1 MDGDQYRRHAIGVLC
16 LAMGAIALWLHVL
29 DPELGA
35 KYAMFQS
42 GSLRMVPVLAVL
54 WLALP
59 EMQKGGAGGILFL
72 FAMLCA
78 VAMVFARGKTALKF
92 LVPAIGVLMLL
103 GYLRR
108 FTTLLSGK
116 SRP

>member
-1 MDGDQYRRHAIGVLC
+1 MERDQYRRHAIGILC
-16 LAMGAIALWLHVL
+16 LTVGAIALWLNVL
-29 DPELGA
+29 DPDLGA
-35 KYAMFQS
+35 RYAMFQS

-54 WLALP
+54 WLAMP
-59 EMQKGGAGGILFL
+59 EIQKGGAGGILFM

-92 LVPAIGVLMLL
+92 LVPAIGVLLVL

-108 FTTLLSGK
+108 FTAALGGK
-116 SRP
+116 PRP

>member
-1 MDGDQYRRHAIGVLC
+1 MLSDQHRRHAIGVLC
-16 LAMGAIALWLHVL
+16 LLVGAIALWLNVL

-78 VAMVFARGKTALKF
+78 VAMVFARGKTALKL
-92 LVPAIGVLMLL
+92 LVPAIGALMLL

-108 FTTLLSGK
+108 FTALLGDKPRS
-116 SRP
+116 